1 MIDDFYEFASIN
13 RIINGTIPNGYVPFG
28 VEGRY
33 MHDLLEDTSA
43 GINANHLNTFC
54 RITTRPNSQKNQA
67 PGIGMFGPE
76 PTSGT
81 CRAGGYTFKNTSIG
95 SFIIDKISQ
104 NNQGFIIT

>member
-1 MIDDFYEFASIN
+1 MIDDCYEFASIN
-13 RIINGTIPNGYVPFG
+13 RIINVTISNGYGPFG

-33 MHDLLEDTSA
+33 MHDLLEDASA
-43 GINANHLNTFC
+43 WINANHLNTFC

-95 SFIIDKISQ
+95 SFIIDEIS
-104 NNQGFIIT
+104 